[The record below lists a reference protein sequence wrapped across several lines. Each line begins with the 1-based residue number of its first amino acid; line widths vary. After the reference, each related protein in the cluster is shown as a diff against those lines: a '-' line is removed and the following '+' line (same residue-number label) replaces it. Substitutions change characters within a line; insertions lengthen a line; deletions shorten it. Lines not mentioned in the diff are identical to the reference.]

1 MTKLPIPAVFTLIKL
16 DMGAL
21 GAAAKLGTKNN
32 ESDLTTFCEDA
43 FVELLNLTY
52 NLNLENA
59 NHEKP
64 QMAGYDL
71 VDKDKATYIQVTNTD
86 NINGKQRHTKKIMRE
101 KKLDNY
107 TIYVLFISEFNSLVN
122 DEKHNKVDGV
132 KPLSIMDVYRDLYNK
147 RTEPEVADKLQS
159 IEEKLAH
166 YISQYRETET
176 MKYEERQQ
184 PPHINEDSPIFKRI
198 SEHNSQADKN
208 ERQSEEQLH
217 TLLTNMNEFQD
228 IWWEQPE
235 KTREV
240 VSKLYKHS
248 KREENGLS
256 FSTKTIRKVAEGY
269 GNAETVKLYIC
280 HTIEEAGITNFCGD
294 DNIWEVDSMIFHF
307 TDNETD
313 EPYEYVLYRLLDVFT
328 QNSVANFIETCDFE
342 QLCDTES

>member
-43 FVELLNLTY
+43 FIELLNLTY

-86 NINGKQRHTKKIMRE
+86 NINEKQRHTKKIMSE

-132 KPLSIMDVYRDLYNK
+132 KPLSIMDIYRDLYNK
-147 RTEPEVADKLQS
+147 RTEPEVTDKLQS

-166 YISQYRETET
+166 YIFQYRENEK
-176 MKYEERQQ
+176 MRYKERQK

-217 TLLTNMNEFQD
+217 TLLTDMNEFQD
-228 IWWEQPE
+228 IWWKKPK
-235 KTREV
+235 KTREI
-240 VSKLYKHS
+240 VSKLYKQS
-248 KREENGLS
+248 DQEKEGILS
-256 FSTKTIRKVAEGY
+256 F
-269 GNAETVKLYIC
+269 NAR
-280 HTIEEAGITNFCGD
+280 TIETIAEDYGDVDQVTPDISQRICETEVTNFFTCN
-294 DNIWEVDSMIFHF
+294 DNSEYADRTFWF
-307 TDNETD
+307 TNET
-313 EPYEYVLYRLLDVFT
+313 EKTYTYILYKLLSVFKKE
-328 QNSVANFIETCDFE
+328 NVADFIKTCDFE